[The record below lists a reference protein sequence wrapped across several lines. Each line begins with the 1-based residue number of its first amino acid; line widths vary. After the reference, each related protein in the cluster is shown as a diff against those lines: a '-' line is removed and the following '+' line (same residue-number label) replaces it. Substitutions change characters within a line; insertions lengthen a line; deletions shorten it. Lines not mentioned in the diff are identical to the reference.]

1 MKVTG
6 SAPRC
11 RCFGL
16 RFRGRDFGLRVGVS
30 GQSVDVAVACW
41 SLPLGVAVAAD
52 DGHSCC
58 C

>member
-1 MKVTG
+1 MVG
-6 SAPRC
+6 IV
-11 RCFGL
+11 
-16 RFRGRDFGLRVGVS
+16 GLRVGVS